1 MSYIPVKMF
10 ISQFQ
15 LMKQDLNILLEDWTV
30 ENETEQQIKSTAAH
44 LVEECLVYA
53 CAISSQLK
61 AVNFES
67 PPNELVENAR
77 HIIDTLALFRLREH
91 LERLIKII
99 PDTKFNGRGKPPTQH
114 FTEFLCMVDSLIKQ
128 QKYFYVLK

>member
-1 MSYIPVKMF
+1 MSYIPVKIF

-15 LMKQDLNILLEDWTV
+15 LMKQDLNILLDDWTV
-30 ENETEQQIKSTAAH
+30 ENEAEQQIKDTATH
-44 LVEECLVYA
+44 LVEECLVDA
-53 CAISSQLK
+53 CAILSQLK
-61 AVNFES
+61 AVNLES
-67 PPNELVENAR
+67 PPAKLVENSR

-114 FTEFLCMVDSLIKQ
+114 FTEFLGMVDSLIKQ